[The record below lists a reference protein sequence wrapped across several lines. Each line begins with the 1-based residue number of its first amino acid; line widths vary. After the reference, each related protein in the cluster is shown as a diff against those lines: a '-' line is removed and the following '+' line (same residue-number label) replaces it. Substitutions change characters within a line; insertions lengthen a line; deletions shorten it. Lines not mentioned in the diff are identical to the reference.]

1 MTKSETTKERAQAA
15 FEKVRPEV
23 RNLAAAALIEAGR
36 AAIGR
41 VVRGPRKPQSKE
53 T

>member
-23 RNLAAAALIEAGR
+23 RNLAAASLIEGGR
-36 AAIGR
+36 AALGYLF
-41 VVRGPRKPQSKE
+41 GAARKKRREE